1 MSIETSLAPKQW
13 EIVTFVSVRQAESEG
28 AGSISWA
35 PIGLA
40 DMLNSGGSI
49 LDSADFN
56 TDGKRASIVFT
67 TRGPGRFIA
76 YCRPE
81 PSQISLVDDPTAPTS
96 LPYTYDSRTGA
107 LSFVLPSERM
117 DKPHRV
123 KVAWE

>member
-1 MSIETSLAPKQW
+1 MPVAKIEATLDPKQW
-13 EIVTFVSVRQAESEG
+13 EIVTFVSVRQEEFEG
-28 AGSISWA
+28 AGGISWA

-49 LDSADFN
+49 LDSTEFANIDG
-56 TDGKRASIVFT
+56 GKRASTIIT

-96 LPYTYDSRTGA
+96 LP
-107 LSFVLPSERM
+107 
-117 DKPHRV
+117 
-123 KVAWE
+123 